1 MSKTIHQQ
9 RWIPQYLRYPLWLPI
24 FTLVFL
30 FLTSCSGGDSS
41 GDASEAEQTGPSVSS
56 EGVDIGASIF
66 GEETIRTSR
75 FALNDSVTTSR
86 ENAITRAVEMASPAV
101 VNITV
106 KEVVQSRRSLFE
118 DEFFRF
124 FMNGY
129 DVPREYTSIGTGFII
144 SEDGFVVTN
153 QHVVGGSPSSVNIAL
168 TDGRIYEAQVIGSDE
183 LTDIALLKIQSEDRF
198 PFLQFSHSDDL
209 HVGEWAI
216 ALGNTF
222 GLFEDGQPT
231 VTVGVI
237 SATNRDFRPDPNNP
251 RVYTDMIQ
259 TDAAINR
266 GNSGGPLLN
275 SQGRVIGI
283 NTFIYTGGTGQGFVG
298 LGFAI
303 PSSRIEMILSQIL
316 DSGEVRFGFDTG
328 MVTTSMTDQLVFRYR
343 LPLVQ
348 GLFVTEVN
356 RSGPAFEAGI
366 MPGDII
372 LKFGNERVVSQI
384 HGDAILRQY
393 ATGDSLNVE
402 LLRNGARY
410 EAVMLLREKA
420 EVPAQQNG
428 PTEPSDQGNPE
439 L

>member
-1 MSKTIHQQ
+1 MS
-9 RWIPQYLRYPLWLPI
+9 
-24 FTLVFL
+24 
-30 FLTSCSGGDSS
+30 
-41 GDASEAEQTGPSVSS
+41 
-56 EGVDIGASIF
+56 
-66 GEETIRTSR
+66 
-75 FALNDSVTTSR
+75 NDSLSAGR
-86 ENAITRAVEMASPAV
+86 QNAITRAVEMASPAV

-118 DEFFRF
+118 EEFFRF

-129 DVPREYTSIGTGFII
+129 DIPREYTSIGTGFII
-144 SEDGFVVTN
+144 SQDGFVVTN
-153 QHVVGGSPSSVNIAL
+153 QHVVGTSPNSVNIAL
-168 TDGRIYEAQVIGSDE
+168 TNGKVYEAVVVGSDE

-198 PFLQFSHSDDL
+198 PFLEFSHSEDL
-209 HVGEWAI
+209 YVGEWAI

-303 PSSRIEMILSQIL
+303 PSARIEMILSQIL
-316 DSGEVRFGFDTG
+316 DSGGVRFGFDTG
-328 MVTTSMTDQLVFRYR
+328 MVTTSMTDQLVYRYR

-348 GLFVTEVN
+348 GLFVTEIN

-372 LKFGNERVVSQI
+372 LKFGDERVVSQI

-393 ATGDSLNVE
+393 STGDSLQVE

-420 EVPAQQNG
+420 S
-428 PTEPSDQGNPE
+428 EPEQGALE
-439 L
+439 Q

>member
-1 MSKTIHQQ
+1 MFS
-9 RWIPQYLRYPLWLPI
+9 LRNLFIFPL
-24 FTLVFL
+24 L
-30 FLTSCSGGDSS
+30 FLISCQGS
-41 GDASEAEQTGPSVSS
+41 SS
-56 EGVDIGASIF
+56 ESGLEGNDVGAAESTLTELADPSGITYS
-66 GEETIRTSR
+66 EEPNRYSR
-75 FALNDSVTTSR
+75 FLNNDSLSTGR
-86 ENAITRAVEMASPAV
+86 QNAITRAVEMASPAV

-118 DEFFRF
+118 EEFFRF

-129 DVPREYTSIGTGFII
+129 DIPREYTSIGTGFII
-144 SEDGFVVTN
+144 SQDGFVVTN
-153 QHVVGGSPSSVNIAL
+153 QHVVGTSPSSVNIAL
-168 TDGRIYEAQVIGSDE
+168 TNGKVYEAVVVGSDE

-198 PFLQFSHSDDL
+198 PFLEFSHSEDL
-209 HVGEWAI
+209 FVGEWAI

-316 DSGEVRFGFDTG
+316 DSGGVRFGFDTG
-328 MVTTSMTDQLVFRYR
+328 MVTTSMTDQLVYRYR

-372 LKFGNERVVSQI
+372 LKFGDERVVSQL

-393 ATGDSLNVE
+393 VTGDSLQVE

-420 EVPAQQNG
+420 LELEQEA
-428 PTEPSDQGNPE
+428 PE
-439 L
+439 Q

>member
-1 MSKTIHQQ
+1 MFSFRNLFI
-9 RWIPQYLRYPLWLPI
+9 LPL
-24 FTLVFL
+24 L
-30 FLTSCSGGDSS
+30 FLISCGGSS
-41 GDASEAEQTGPSVSS
+41 SEPGLEGNDVGAAESTTTEFVDPTGISIDEQTS
-56 EGVDIGASIF
+56 
-66 GEETIRTSR
+66 RYSR
-75 FALNDSVTTSR
+75 FMSNDSLSAGR
-86 ENAITRAVEMASPAV
+86 QNAITRAVEMASPAV

-118 DEFFRF
+118 EEFFRF

-129 DVPREYTSIGTGFII
+129 DIPREYTSIGTGFII
-144 SEDGFVVTN
+144 SQDGFVVTN
-153 QHVVGGSPSSVNIAL
+153 QHVVGTSPNSVNIAL
-168 TDGRIYEAQVIGSDE
+168 TNGKVYEAVVVGSDE
-183 LTDIALLKIQSEDRF
+183 LTDIALLKVQSEDRF
-198 PFLQFSHSDDL
+198 PFLEFSHSEDL
-209 HVGEWAI
+209 YVGEWAI

-303 PSSRIEMILSQIL
+303 PSARIEMILSQIL
-316 DSGEVRFGFDTG
+316 DSGGVRFGFDTG
-328 MVTTSMTDQLVFRYR
+328 MVTTSMTDQLVYRYR

-348 GLFVTEVN
+348 GLFVTEIN

-372 LKFGNERVVSQI
+372 LKFGDERVVSQI

-393 ATGDSLNVE
+393 STGDSLQVE

-420 EVPAQQNG
+420 S
-428 PTEPSDQGNPE
+428 EPEQGALE
-439 L
+439 Q

>member
-1 MSKTIHQQ
+1 MTPIMHPISANQVDPSSGIGS
-9 RWIPQYLRYPLWLPI
+9 LRGLFVILSLLPI
-24 FTLVFL
+24 VF
-30 FLTSCSGGDSS
+30 FISCSKDQDVDVITGTEDSESESFFARNGDPES
-41 GDASEAEQTGPSVSS
+41 T
-56 EGVDIGASIF
+56 F
-66 GEETIRTSR
+66 FNEENSRQSR
-75 FALNDSVTTSR
+75 FALNDSVTSGR
-86 ENAITRAVEMASPAV
+86 ENAITRAVEQASSAV

-129 DVPREYTSIGTGFII
+129 DVPREYTSIGTGFVI
-144 SEDGFVVTN
+144 SQDGFVVTN
-153 QHVVGGSPSSVNIAL
+153 QHVVGGSPSSVNVAL
-168 TDGRIYEAQVIGSDE
+168 TDGRIYEAVIVGSDE
-183 LTDIALLKIQSEDRF
+183 LTDIALLKIQSEDKF

-328 MVTTSMTDQLVFRYR
+328 MVTTSITDQLVYRFR

-356 RSGPAFEAGI
+356 RNGPAIEAGI

-372 LKFGNERVVSQI
+372 LKFGNERVVSQL

-393 ATGDSLNVE
+393 AIGDSLSVE

-420 EVPAQQNG
+420 EVPVQNPQQ
-428 PTEPSDQGNPE
+428 P
-439 L
+439 